1 MGSRRSSILW
11 VARDFLAFLR
21 QNRKWWLL
29 PILVFL
35 GLLGLLLVLGATPIA
50 PFIYTLF

>member
-1 MGSRRSSILW
+1 MAGRRSSVAW

-29 PILVFL
+29 P
-35 GLLGLLLVLGATPIA
+35 LLLVLGLLALLLVAGATPIA

>member
-1 MGSRRSSILW
+1 MAGRRSSAAW

-21 QNRKWWLL
+21 DNRKWWLL
-29 PILVFL
+29 PVLVALAILA
-35 GLLGLLLVLGATPIA
+35 LLLVLGTTPIA